1 MKYIFSSIV
10 AALFFTLSAY
20 SQEVFTPRSAL
31 VPVPVEVNIGESM
44 GADFSDGYYMAPAD
58 AALAGEVAELK
69 RILSTRLGVEER
81 EESKKG
87 KGSAKVTLTI
97 APSMQPEQ
105 YTLSCADGALTIT
118 GGSAAGVWNGLMTLD
133 QILIGDAPVTADRKI
148 GAVEISDYPRFGY
161 RALMLD
167 PARNFLPVEDVKSYI
182 DRMARYKYNVL
193 QLHLTDDEGWRMEIK
208 SHPELTATGAY
219 RNKKEGAGAPDNG
232 YYTHDDLRDIIAYAA
247 ERHIEVVPEFDVP
260 GHTAALL
267 AAHPEMRCLTPDTA
281 SITIGDSHNLMLCAG
296 VDEVYALYDDIIREV
311 AGVFP
316 SRRIHLGG
324 DESVIERNWGRC
336 ERDSALMA
344 AEGIESPAALMNY
357 FFGRILDSVRANGK
371 EAILWC
377 ELDNIY
383 PPANDYLF
391 DYPEDVT
398 LVTWRNGLTP
408 KCIELTRRHGNPL
421 IMAPGEYAY
430 LDYPQLKG
438 DLPEWNNWGMPV
450 TTLRKSYEFDPG
462 YGLPAEEQ
470 AHITG
475 VMATLWGEAIRDV
488 NRASYMTYPRG
499 LAIAEA
505 AWTPME
511 LRSWEDFRNRM
522 WPNISAMM
530 REGTSVRAPYEAA
543 SAE

>member
-1 MKYIFSSIV
+1 MKFRSMAISALMCGLSFTAVSQDMFS
-10 AALFFTLSAY
+10 
-20 SQEVFTPRSAL
+20 PRSAL
-31 VPVPVEVNIGESM
+31 VPLPAEVVVSSGP
-44 GADFSDGYYMAPAD
+44 GADFRGGYSILSAD
-58 AALAGEVAELK
+58 SSLAGEAAELG
-69 RILSTRLGVEER
+69 RILYLRLGAERNEAEE
-81 EESKKG
+81 
-87 KGSAKVTLTI
+87 GSVRVSLAVD
-97 APSMQPEQ
+97 PSMGREAYQLVCAGG
-105 YTLSCADGALTIT
+105 TLDIK

-133 QILIGDAPVTADRKI
+133 QILIGDVPSTAVRSIAAVKI
-148 GAVEISDYPRFGY
+148 TDSPRFGY

-167 PARNFLPVEDVKSYI
+167 PARNFLPVEDVKRYI

-208 SHPELTATGAY
+208 SHPELTDVGAF
-219 RNKKEGAGAPDNG
+219 RNKKDGAGAPHNG
-232 YYTHDDLRDIIAYAA
+232 FYTHDDLRDIIAYAA
-247 ERHIEVVPEFDVP
+247 ERHIEVVPELDIP

-267 AAHPEMRCLTPDTA
+267 AAHPEMRCLNSDTA
-281 SITIGDSHNLMLCAG
+281 SVAVGESHNLMLCAS
-296 VDEVYALYDDIIREV
+296 VDEVYTLYGDIIREV
-311 AGVFP
+311 AEVFP
-316 SRRIHLGG
+316 SRYIHLGG
-324 DESVIERNWGRC
+324 DESVIERNWGEC
-336 ERDSALMA
+336 ERDSVLMA
-344 AEGIESPAALMNY
+344 QKGISSASQIMNH
-357 FFGRILDSVRANGK
+357 FFARILDSVRSNGK
-371 EAILWC
+371 KAILWC

-391 DYPEDVT
+391 DYPSDVT
-398 LVTWRNGLTP
+398 LVTWRYGLTP
-408 KCIELTRRHGNPL
+408 KCIELTRKHGNPL

-462 YGLPAEEQ
+462 YGLPADEQ

-475 VMATLWGEAIRDV
+475 VMATLWGEAISDV

-505 AWTPME
+505 AWTPVE
-511 LRSWEDFRNRM
+511 LRSWNDFRSRM

-530 REGTSVRAPYEAA
+530 REGSAVRAPYEAV